1 MPKNNDQSHSGTNTQ
16 ETAAG
21 QENAPFGTAQA
32 PAYTHTIAPVT
43 PQDNQ
48 FWKGALIGVG
58 VALLISNDTV
68 QKSIMKGA
76 STLFSAAQA
85 GVEEVKE
92 KFEDI
97 RAEKEQETTKE
108 KKKKS

>member
-1 MPKNNDQSHSGTNTQ
+1 MHKTSDHTHTDTQ
-16 ETAAG
+16 ASEAPQGA
-21 QENAPFGTAQA
+21 APFGTAQA
-32 PAYTHTIAPVT
+32 PAYTQASVPAT
-43 PQDNQ
+43 PQDGQ

-68 QKSIMKGA
+68 QKSLMKGA

-97 RAEKEQETTKE
+97 RAERDQSANPEA
-108 KKKKS
+108 KK